1 MVQGDAYSIE
11 VEITNEGQ
19 TLSPPAVFL
28 VEIAL
33 LNLVKTYPG
42 DVTFS
47 DGKFHF
53 PLTQPET
60 FGLPTV
66 CPMRVRVKFPRRH
79 GDLRSAAVQ
88 AHLRRGRLLRQDDDL
103 RHPRGRRGEAR
114 GAEQVSRAGTIPRS
128 ILRKERQRL

>member
-19 TLSPPAVFL
+19 TLSPPAVSL

-53 PLTQPET
+53 PLDRLPHAGAREVPE
-60 FGLPTV
+60 
-66 CPMRVRVKFPRRH
+66 RRRDRL
-79 GDLRSAAVQ
+79 GNAAD
-88 AHLRRGRLLRQDDDL
+88 RC
-103 RHPRGRRGEAR
+103 
-114 GAEQVSRAGTIPRS
+114 
-128 ILRKERQRL
+128 